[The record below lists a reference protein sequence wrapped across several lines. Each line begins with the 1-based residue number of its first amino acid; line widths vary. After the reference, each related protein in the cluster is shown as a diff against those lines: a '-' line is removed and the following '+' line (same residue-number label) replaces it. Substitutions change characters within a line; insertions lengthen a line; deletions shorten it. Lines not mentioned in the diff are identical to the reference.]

1 MDIDELH
8 TNYRGLDKA
17 EVIKE
22 GDSVNFTDVKNEI
35 ERIYQWENDYY
46 EAADYRT
53 QLPEENRKSIEN
65 EFATILSQLKEI
77 AQLRA
82 NDISSL
88 AQRRADIA
96 NSIRNLYRTIYG
108 VFVQDYRGWRV
119 ENQGA
124 RYTQELEDIVKQAQS
139 AQEKISAQESTAKVE
154 TSRIQRRSKASSV
167 ATQAIGLS
175 ELAKYFYQLV
185 RGDNE
190 WMSTDKKKPNRLKRS
205 TFWVLRRLRGYE
217 GASKLWLFSA
227 LIATVLT
234 TWFAY
239 HLLSPF
245 IHELTESNKYTGKT
259 ASFIFAVLIAKAI
272 ILLAPLYIIR
282 FFVKNYGANK
292 HLSADALHKAKT
304 LQTLSAFL
312 EVAQNDK
319 VAIRSISTVVATQVF
334 TNKDSGFIV
343 QKGDISFPDVNV
355 NAPIRPT

>member
-1 MDIDELH
+1 VL
-8 TNYRGLDKA
+8 
-17 EVIKE
+17 
-22 GDSVNFTDVKNEI
+22 
-35 ERIYQWENDYY
+35 
-46 EAADYRT
+46 
-53 QLPEENRKSIEN
+53 
-65 EFATILSQLKEI
+65 
-77 AQLRA
+77 
-82 NDISSL
+82 
-88 AQRRADIA
+88 
-96 NSIRNLYRTIYG
+96 
-108 VFVQDYRGWRV
+108 
-119 ENQGA
+119 
-124 RYTQELEDIVKQAQS
+124 VKQAQS

-259 ASFIFAVLIAKAI
+259 AKAI

>member
-124 RYTQELEDIVKQAQS
+124 R
-139 AQEKISAQESTAKVE
+139 
-154 TSRIQRRSKASSV
+154 
-167 ATQAIGLS
+167 
-175 ELAKYFYQLV
+175 
-185 RGDNE
+185 
-190 WMSTDKKKPNRLKRS
+190 
-205 TFWVLRRLRGYE
+205 
-217 GASKLWLFSA
+217 
-227 LIATVLT
+227 
-234 TWFAY
+234 
-239 HLLSPF
+239 
-245 IHELTESNKYTGKT
+245 
-259 ASFIFAVLIAKAI
+259 
-272 ILLAPLYIIR
+272 
-282 FFVKNYGANK
+282 
-292 HLSADALHKAKT
+292 
-304 LQTLSAFL
+304 
-312 EVAQNDK
+312 
-319 VAIRSISTVVATQVF
+319 
-334 TNKDSGFIV
+334 
-343 QKGDISFPDVNV
+343 
-355 NAPIRPT
+355 